1 MANVMLNS
9 NRLDSS
15 SQYQKQDEDRTRK
28 SEQL

>member
-15 SQYQKQDEDRTRK
+15 PQYQKQDEDRTRK